1 MAMIVL
7 FMFRHLEKEGESLM
21 ETYRSMSHQLH
32 RLQVEEEML
41 MRKFYEF
48 MSAQGLLKK
57 KGNVDDNVRNVES
70 GSPDELAAKKGDKR

>member
-1 MAMIVL
+1 MDPKHSAETV
-7 FMFRHLEKEGESLM
+7 RHLEKEGESLM

-32 RLQVEEEML
+32 RLQ
-41 MRKFYEF
+41 
-48 MSAQGLLKK
+48 